1 MNGLKNL
8 VCGNARR
15 AALRESGLNTVSL
28 FGVHFCT
35 PTDVHFYTPI
45 FLPSREKKLRGVTNS
60 ARALTTDVPVCAPSG
75 VQFCTPSDVGSARQ
89 VTCSSARQ
97 LQIRWWGDRYSRRDK
112 PGRRETVG
120 RAEEGEGE
128 GWRVS
133 GKRRWP
139 WICKELACGGMAV
152 GGNGGWTEVQ
162 SSKIIS
168 ITTRAVC
175 IHSNLA
181 ATRASI
187 HMLGNSFTW

>member
-97 LQIRWWGDRYSRRDK
+97 LQIRWWGDKYSRRDK
-112 PGRRETVG
+112 PGRGETVG